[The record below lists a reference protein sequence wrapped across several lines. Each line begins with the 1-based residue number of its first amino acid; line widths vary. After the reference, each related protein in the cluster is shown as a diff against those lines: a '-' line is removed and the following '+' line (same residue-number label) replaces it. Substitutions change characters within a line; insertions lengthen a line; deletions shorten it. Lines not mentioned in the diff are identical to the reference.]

1 MKALDR
7 WGFPLEPLTVL
18 NECEREHFVQQICDA
33 FDVPPDLVCRFPPL
47 STERNSAM
55 STTAPS
61 HPAAPDTEP
70 SEGSGGK
77 LGAELS
83 LIACGVRKGKTRAC
97 ARHARQGITLIRIA
111 ASGAL
116 DALAAAICGSDRT
129 GACTACKSKA
139 EQILA
144 AHDKATR

>member
-1 MKALDR
+1 MRTVDR
-7 WGFPLEPLTVL
+7 WGFPLDPLTVL
-18 NECEREHFVQQICDA
+18 GECEREHFVQQICDV
-33 FDVPPDLVCRFPPL
+33 FDVPRDLVGPFPL

-55 STTAPS
+55 STTTPAL
-61 HPAAPDTEP
+61 PAAPDTEL

-116 DALAAAICGSDRT
+116 DALAAAICGSDRS

-144 AHDKATR
+144 AHNKATR